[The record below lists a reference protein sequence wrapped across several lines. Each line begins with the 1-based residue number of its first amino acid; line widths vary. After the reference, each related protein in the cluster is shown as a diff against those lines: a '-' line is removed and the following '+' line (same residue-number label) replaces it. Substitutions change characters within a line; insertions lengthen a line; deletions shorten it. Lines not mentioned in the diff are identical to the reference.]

1 MPFPDLEPSLPVWIR
16 HLAAEYGERTLIVLG
31 ERRLGYA
38 EAEARSAHVARGLLA
53 AGVGK
58 GTRIAILLPNG
69 PDFVVAWLAA
79 ARIGALVVP
88 MNTFYQARELGW
100 VLRHADADT
109 LICPPHFLK
118 HDYLERLV
126 RVAPEL
132 AGQRPPL
139 VTAALP
145 YLRHV
150 RVWTGQGAPWSSGGE
165 ASLCALADR
174 TPALDDV
181 LLRAA
186 ESEVTPADPMLII
199 YSSGSTA
206 DPKGAIHTHGSVIR
220 HAFNLNAQRDLR
232 GDDVIYSPMP
242 FFWVGGFVFTLL
254 SAMHLGAR
262 LVCEER
268 FDPGPTLDLLE
279 RERVTIV
286 AGWPHFGKALKDHP
300 SFPERDLS
308 SIRAGNL
315 YELLPGQTAV
325 DPELRH
331 NSLGMTETAGPHT
344 FAPQEDLLPEKLRG
358 SFGRAVPGLSHKIV
372 DPESGERLDGDALG
386 EICVRGYSVAQGLYK
401 REREEV
407 FDPDGYYHTGDGGRF
422 NAEGLLFFKGRLGD
436 LIKTAGANVTP
447 REVELVLETLP
458 EVLQAHVVGVPHAER
473 GENVAAAV
481 VLAEDAPA
489 NAETLRASLRQELS
503 AYKIPRHFVFL
514 TASDLPMTD
523 TGKLDRRRLA
533 RLVAERVAADA

>member
-1 MPFPDLEPSLPVWIR
+1 MPFPELTPSLPVWIR
-16 HLAAEYGERTLIVLG
+16 HLAAEYGDRTLIVLG

-58 GTRIAILLPNG
+58 GTRIAVLLPNG

-79 ARIGALVVP
+79 ARVGALVVP

-109 LICPPHFLK
+109 LICPERFLK
-118 HDYLERLV
+118 HDYLARLL

-132 AGQRPPL
+132 ADQRPPL
-139 VTAALP
+139 TSTTLP
-145 YLRHV
+145 FLRHV
-150 RVWTGQGAPWSSGGE
+150 RVWRGQGPAWSSGGE
-165 ASLCALADR
+165 AWLCAVADR
-174 TPALDDV
+174 TPAIDDA
-181 LLRAA
+181 LLRAV
-186 ESEVTPADPMLII
+186 ESEVTPADPMVVV

-206 DPKGAIHTHGSVIR
+206 DPKGAIHSHGSVIR
-220 HAFNLNAQRDLR
+220 HAYNLNAQRDLR

-268 FDPGPTLDLLE
+268 FDPGATLELLE

-286 AGWPHFGKALKDHP
+286 AGWPHFGKALKAHP
-300 SFPERDLS
+300 SFPDRDLS
-308 SIRAGNL
+308 CIRAGNL
-315 YELLPGQTAV
+315 YELLPGQAQL

-344 FAPQEDLLPEKLRG
+344 FAPQEDPLPEKLRG
-358 SFGRAVPGLSHKIV
+358 SFGRSVPGLSHKIV
-372 DPESGERLDGDALG
+372 DPESGERLGTDTLG
-386 EICVRGYSVAQGLYK
+386 EICVRGYSLAQGLYK

-407 FDPDGYYHTGDGGRF
+407 FDPDGYYHTGDAGAF

-458 EVLQAHVVGVPHAER
+458 EVSQAHVVGVPHPER

-481 VLAEDAPA
+481 VLAEGADTDAKH
-489 NAETLRASLRQELS
+489 LRADLRQELS
-503 AYKIPRHFVFL
+503 AYKVPRHFVFL
-514 TASDLPMTD
+514 EAAELPMTD

-533 RLVAERVAADA
+533 RLVAERVAEPA